1 MLPTTILSQLALCS
15 AHRRCKNEGVQTA
28 RRGVYKKNEDGY
40 HDRRSFM
47 NHHLGSFHSTVT
59 NIQRTS
65 LCSPSDFDGMLFFLW
80 CVVPRLRSSRGHCWV
95 DRTRY
100 AQSGEVW
107 GCIFSLTLF
116 SAILLPIN
124 RISPFSMSIA
134 FSKYCSTRCRRSA
147 MSSSLFKLTRNCL
160 PEALTKK
167 KTRIC

>member
-1 MLPTTILSQLALCS
+1 MTTAESIEPSMLPTTILSQLALCS

-116 SAILLPIN
+116 SAILLPNAHQSNFTILHVYF
-124 RISPFSMSIA
+124 ILKILLDP
-134 FSKYCSTRCRRSA
+134 
-147 MSSSLFKLTRNCL
+147 L
-160 PEALTKK
+160 PEVSYVVVAL
-167 KTRIC
+167 